1 MVPNGDKT
9 PEMPEAVVNY
19 SKLGYSYNRISGNV
33 NKIIPSSILE
43 IFSISKS
50 SVSTTVKKY
59 SKSKNFDSAK
69 RTGRPKNLNDRDMRA
84 LERMIGQKP
93 EISSTELAKEI
104 NEIKPHPISPSTI
117 TMQLLK
123 KGIRTY
129 SDTRTQ
135 FLGKIAMKRRLE

>member
-1 MVPNGDKT
+1 MR
-9 PEMPEAVVNY
+9 EAIVNY

-69 RTGRPKNLNDRDMRA
+69 RTGRPKNSKRSRHESSGKNDWTEAGNKLHRIGKRD
-84 LERMIGQKP
+84 Q
-93 EISSTELAKEI
+93 
-104 NEIKPHPISPSTI
+104 
-117 TMQLLK
+117 
-123 KGIRTY
+123 
-129 SDTRTQ
+129 
-135 FLGKIAMKRRLE
+135 